1 MITDYLKYSND
12 KAYVVKR
19 EIAIHN
25 FIPKGEV
32 NVHMDWLKA
41 WRDHLSC
48 NHVLRTQHH
57 FLFCQQV
64 EDVEPL
70 PN

>member
-25 FIPKGEV
+25 FTPKGA
-32 NVHMDWLKA
+32 NSPNMDWLKA

-48 NHVLRTQHH
+48 DHVLRTQHH
-57 FLFCQQV
+57 FLLCQTVQ
-64 EDVEPL
+64 DVETL
-70 PN
+70 SN